1 MKPKDKNMDLS
12 SSSNNI
18 QHTAQLIMDAF
29 RHFGTRADEVLS
41 FDDLLPY
48 LEAHSDQP
56 QHYKDSLKE
65 AEYHL
70 TKTAYAIPDPVGL
83 RLTQVGFEALQEG
96 KAV

>member
-1 MKPKDKNMDLS
+1 MDLS

-29 RHFGTRADEVLS
+29 RHFGTRAGEVLS
-41 FDDLLPY
+41 FDELLPY

-65 AEYHL
+65 AEFHL
-70 TKTAYAIPDPVGL
+70 GKTAYAIPDPVGL
-83 RLTQVGFEALQEG
+83 RLTDLGYEALQQG
-96 KAV
+96 RAV

>member
-1 MKPKDKNMDLS
+1 MDLI

-29 RHFGTRADEVLS
+29 RQFGTQPNEVLS
-41 FDDLLPY
+41 YDDLLPF
-48 LEAHSDQP
+48 LEEKSDQP

-70 TKTAYAIPDPVGL
+70 SKEAWATPDITGL
-83 RLTQVGFEALQEG
+83 RLTEVGFNALQSGEE
-96 KAV
+96 A